1 MSRTLVTGHTG
12 FKGSWLCHRLA
23 AEGKTVA
30 GFSLPATSDSHYVKS
45 ETHRLLDKEIIGDIR
60 DLELLEKAIESF
72 KPDQVIHLAAQ
83 AIVST
88 STADPF
94 ATISTN
100 VEGTNAL
107 ISAAVKKAV
116 PRVLIVTSDKV
127 YKDKDDML
135 GKSESADLG
144 GHDPYSA
151 SKAAA
156 DIISQAWATVQDE
169 TIISIARGGN
179 VLGGGDRGDDR
190 LIPDFERA
198 LNGDNHLTV
207 RNPKQVRPWQHVL
220 DCLDGYLKILNHP
233 TISSGDAWNV
243 GPVNQTVEAISVEEL
258 LEIYAQAR
266 GSRPEISHVQSHFKE
281 TDVLQI
287 DTSRISKELSWTP
300 LYDSIEVIT
309 ETAKWERKVAQGIS
323 TPAVATTDQLHSYL
337 QRRNGSSAT

>member
-116 PRVLIVTSDKV
+116 PRVLIVTCDWV
-127 YKDKDDML
+127 YKVKDVML
-135 GKSESADLG
+135 GTSERTDL
-144 GHDPYSA
+144 
-151 SKAAA
+151 
-156 DIISQAWATVQDE
+156 V
-169 TIISIARGGN
+169 
-179 VLGGGDRGDDR
+179 
-190 LIPDFERA
+190 
-198 LNGDNHLTV
+198 GDN
-207 RNPKQVRPWQHVL
+207 P
-220 DCLDGYLKILNHP
+220 
-233 TISSGDAWNV
+233 
-243 GPVNQTVEAISVEEL
+243 
-258 LEIYAQAR
+258 
-266 GSRPEISHVQSHFKE
+266 
-281 TDVLQI
+281 
-287 DTSRISKELSWTP
+287 
-300 LYDSIEVIT
+300 
-309 ETAKWERKVAQGIS
+309 
-323 TPAVATTDQLHSYL
+323 
-337 QRRNGSSAT
+337 